1 MLLGGIGGLSAQA
14 QPQKD
19 TRDARDLVAKAER
32 GFAASMAQRDAARF
46 ASFLSDEAVFIGNR
60 EDQPALRG
68 KRAVVD
74 AWKRFLEGPAAP
86 FSWDPDVIEV
96 LDSGRLALTSGP
108 VKDPKGEQTGRFTS
122 IWRLE
127 ADGQWRVVFDRGSPV
142 CKCG

>member
-1 MLLGGIGGLSAQA
+1 MIRRPPRSTLFPYTTLFRS
-14 QPQKD
+14 
-19 TRDARDLVAKAER
+19 
-32 GFAASMAQRDAARF
+32 
-46 ASFLSDEAVFIGNR
+46 NR